1 MGDALGK
8 TDNINIL
15 LKYWKP

>member
-1 MGDALGK
+1 MFKK

-15 LKYWKP
+15 